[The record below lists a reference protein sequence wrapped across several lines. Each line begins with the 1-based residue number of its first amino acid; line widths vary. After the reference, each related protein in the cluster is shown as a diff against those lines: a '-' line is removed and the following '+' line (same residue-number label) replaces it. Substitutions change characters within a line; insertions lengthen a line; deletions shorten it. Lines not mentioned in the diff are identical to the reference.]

1 MSFTITTATATDAAL
16 LAHIGAETF
25 IDTYGVH
32 NKPEDMEAYVESSL
46 SLPKIK
52 EELENAANTFF
63 IIKSEDMTIGY
74 AKMSKSPKPTKLDAT
89 NSIEIN
95 RFYIIKTWQHKK
107 AGTALMQYC
116 MDKAKLE
123 NYTTVWVD
131 VWQLNPGAIAFYKK
145 WGFKIFDTKIFVLG
159 DDRQDDFLMK
169 KDL

>member
-16 LAHIGAETF
+16 LAHLGAETF
-25 IDTYGVH
+25 IDTYAAH
-32 NKPEDMEAYVESSL
+32 NKPADMEAYVDTSF

-52 EELENAANTFF
+52 EELENPANTFF

-74 AKMSKSPKPTKLDAT
+74 AKMSRSAKPAKLETSSA
-89 NSIEIN
+89 IEIN
-95 RFYIIKTWQHKK
+95 RFYIVKTWQHKN

-116 MDKAKLE
+116 MDKAVQEKF
-123 NYTTVWVD
+123 TAVWVD
-131 VWQLNPGAIAFYKK
+131 VWQQNPGAIAFYKK

-159 DDRQDDFLMK
+159 ADRQDDFLMK